1 MILLATALPWSETE
15 SLISLRLTP
24 KQIIYI
30 IKEILLKE
38 KKKKKK
44 TFLQIHS
51 SLHFQWH
58 FFFFFIFEQV
68 YWGHIYFGK

>member
-15 SLISLRLTP
+15 SLISLRLTG

-38 KKKKKK
+38 KKKKPSYKY
-44 TFLQIHS
+44 TV
-51 SLHFQWH
+51 HFI
-58 FFFFFIFEQV
+58 FNGIFFFIFEQV

>member
-1 MILLATALPWSETE
+1 MILLATALSWSETE

-38 KKKKKK
+38 KKKKKPSYK
-44 TFLQIHS
+44 YTV
-51 SLHFQWH
+51 HFI
-58 FFFFFIFEQV
+58 FNGIFFFFIFEQV